1 MRLRKHM
8 LENLDQDIREH
19 IEAETQDNID
29 RGMSPQEARFAA
41 LRKFGNVGLVKEN
54 TREVWT
60 LVWLEQLLQDV
71 RFALRMLRK
80 NPGFART
87 AVLTLV
93 LGIAANIIVF
103 GVLQAVVLRS
113 LDLPHADQVMT
124 LQPKVGGPLY
134 FASGNASDFSARH
147 TKSAKN
153 ILTSPPQ
160 A

>member
-54 TREVWT
+54 ARELWT

-71 RFALRMLRK
+71 RFALRML
-80 NPGFART
+80 
-87 AVLTLV
+87 
-93 LGIAANIIVF
+93 
-103 GVLQAVVLRS
+103 
-113 LDLPHADQVMT
+113 
-124 LQPKVGGPLY
+124 
-134 FASGNASDFSARH
+134 
-147 TKSAKN
+147 
-153 ILTSPPQ
+153 
-160 A
+160 